1 MNKTWVVQVDRIILA
16 IYVGE
21 PRNSLISLYLRPLK
35 DATKVLNVSNT
46 TCGDNTRSHVQNNEI
61 IYFVSGT
68 KKKRFQIA
76 LKKMNSTNRSS
87 SIIDWLL

>member
-35 DATKVLNVSNT
+35 DATKVLNV
-46 TCGDNTRSHVQNNEI
+46 
-61 IYFVSGT
+61 
-68 KKKRFQIA
+68 K
-76 LKKMNSTNRSS
+76 
-87 SIIDWLL
+87 